1 MSHIGEEEKFTQALD
16 GKLYG
21 KIPFGRTK
29 HKWENNIEMYQ
40 KKLGRESLYCTY
52 VKDEISDGRL

>member
-40 KKLGRESLYCTY
+40 KNW
-52 VKDEISDGRL
+52 DERVYTVRMSRSR